1 MILGNYNQFD
11 GDYNPFIIVNI
22 KLWEKLF
29 KLN

>member
-11 GDYNPFIIVNI
+11 GDNTPFIIVI